1 MPIPLPRSKV
11 KKNQTWNTESV
22 FASPEAFDVEVQSL
36 IESLAEIK
44 KYQGRLGDG
53 PDTFI
58 EAMNTMEVLA
68 RRAAKVQV
76 YATMSSAVD
85 TADQGGAAMNGK
97 AMSAMAQVGA
107 TTSFVDPELLSIG
120 EAKLRQWLK
129 DDPRMKL
136 YEHYFNDLFRKQA
149 HVRNAEVE
157 ELLGMLRD
165 PFGNTRNTATM
176 LANADFKYKHARISK
191 RKKAE

>member
-1 MPIPLPRSKV
+1 MLRPKRLTPKLRSLLRV
-11 KKNQTWNTESV
+11 LQ
-22 FASPEAFDVEVQSL
+22 
-36 IESLAEIK
+36 EIK
-44 KYQGRLGDG
+44 KFQGRLGDG

-58 EAMNTMEVLA
+58 EAMNVIERVSQ
-68 RRAAKVQV
+68 RAAKVQV

-85 TADQGGAAMNGK
+85 TADQQGAAMNGK
-97 AMSAMAQVGA
+97 AMSVMAQVGA
-107 TTSFVDPELLSIG
+107 ATSFVDPELLSIG

-165 PFGNTRNTATM
+165 PFSSTRNTAT
-176 LANADFKYKHARISK
+176 HAGKCRFQIQTCP
-191 RKKAE
+191 